1 MFFKSL
7 QTKFLTHIII
17 LSEVPLNS
25 ILLIAKKEFKT
36 GLVTPKTSAIFFF
49 FLLFMGWF
57 FSNFIDT
64 FILLQQQA
72 PMMGGQAPTMEQ
84 LLKAMFF
91 NLHFILILIVP
102 AVTMGVF
109 SEEKK
114 NQSLRFLQTAPI
126 SAFEI
131 VAGKYLSS
139 CAVMASVLLL
149 SFVYPAFLV
158 VYGNPD
164 VGVILSSYLGLF
176 LLICAQLAFGLWVS
190 SMTSNQFLAF
200 LFTMLGLFL
209 MLVLDFLAPNSAGGD
224 VADIVIRYFA
234 TSSHLDSFFSGVI
247 SVADT
252 FYFMI
257 LAVGFTCFSVA
268 KIDSLRWR

>member
-1 MFFKSL
+1 M
-7 QTKFLTHIII
+7 
-17 LSEVPLNS
+17 NS

-64 FILLQQQA
+64 FILMQQQA

-102 AVTMGVF
+102 AVTMGAF

-139 CAVMASVLLL
+139 CAVMGSVLLL
-149 SFVYPAFLV
+149 SAVYPAFLA

-164 VGVILSSYLGLF
+164 IGVIFSSYLGLF

-209 MLVLDFLAPNSAGGD
+209 MLVLDFLAPNLAGGSWTD
-224 VADIVIRYFA
+224 VVIRYFS
-234 TSSHLDSFFSGVI
+234 TSSHLDGFFSGVI

-252 FYFMI
+252 FYFLI
-257 LAVGFTCFSVA
+257 LIIGFICFAVA